1 MNLKKIIG
9 FLAIVLVLN
18 VGSAFA
24 VDLTVTNIIGNWTNA
39 NAGSGATLVDAAA
52 QGTDTARWGTDA
64 GSGQSG
70 YNFTP
75 AGNKTI
81 GTGTP
86 GTLGVPFL
94 LGTFQHLNNP
104 ITSPFLTTI
113 DYNLSFTTN
122 GIAASLGTLIH
133 FSHNETPNNTPCA
146 AGPDGPSV
154 TVCDDFVTVSESF
167 PDQNVNVGGTLYFFN
182 LLGFSKNG
190 GVTINNTFQSAEG
203 STNSAGLYAIVTLTP
218 INTPEPDA
226 LLLLGTGLGGV
237 ALIARK
243 LKKS

>member
-9 FLAIVLVLN
+9 FLAIVMVLN

-24 VDLTVTNIIGNWTNA
+24 VDLTISSIVGNWA
-39 NAGSGATLVDAAA
+39 NALPPATATLVDAPN

-75 AGNKTI
+75 AGNITV
-81 GTGTP
+81 TPALLGTP
-86 GTLGVPFL
+86 LL

-104 ITSPFLTTI
+104 ILAPFLTSI

-122 GIAASLGTLIH
+122 GIPAGLATVFH
-133 FSHNETPNNTPCA
+133 FAHNETPNVAPCA
-146 AGPDGPSV
+146 GGPDGPS
-154 TVCDDFVTVSESF
+154 TSVCDDFVTVTTSALN
-167 PDQNVNVGGTLYFFN
+167 QHIIVGGTDYFFN

-190 GVTINNTFQSAEG
+190 GATINSVFQSPELQ
-203 STNSAGLYAIVTLTP
+203 TNSAGVYAIVTLTP
-218 INTPEPDA
+218 IGAPEPDA